1 MGDGATN
8 PVVGAER
15 LDQGRRRRAAA
26 VSLRKYLNL
35 RLGSQGG
42 LKAWFNFF
50 IKPFGA
56 RSFAEFWRLWNPV
69 YGYFL
74 IYYCYRPL
82 REVVPRPAAVMLT
95 LATCGFVLHDLPA
108 WAFTRR
114 VLPPGAT
121 ITFILLGLGVIA
133 GEALHM
139 DLSKWPV
146 RVRALVNLLYLVT
159 CVAAMLMVV
168 LRFG

>member
-1 MGDGATN
+1 MGGSATN
-8 PVVGAER
+8 PVVAAAR
-15 LDQGRRRRAAA
+15 LNRDRRRRRAH
-26 VSLRKYLNL
+26 LTLGEYLNY

-42 LKAWFNFF
+42 RTAWFNFF

-74 IYYCYRPL
+74 VYVCYRPL
-82 REVVPRPAAVMLT
+82 ARVVPRPAAVILT
-95 LATCGFVLHDLPA
+95 FATCGFVLHDLPA
-108 WAFTRR
+108 WAFTGR

-121 ITFILLGLGVIA
+121 ITFILFGFGVIA

-139 DLSKWPV
+139 V
-146 RVRALVNLLYLVT
+146 
-159 CVAAMLMVV
+159 
-168 LRFG
+168 FGTTPKKAPASHQ

>member
-1 MGDGATN
+1 MGGVATN
-8 PVVGAER
+8 PVVATAR
-15 LDQGRRRRAAA
+15 LDQGRRQHGARL
-26 VSLRKYLNL
+26 SLRQYLSS

-42 LKAWFNFF
+42 RTAWFNFF

-74 IYYCYRPL
+74 IYFCYRPL
-82 REVVPRPAAVMLT
+82 ARVVPRPAAVMLT
-95 LATCGFVLHDLPA
+95 FATCGLVFHDLPA

-121 ITFILLGLGVIA
+121 ITFILFGLGAVA

-139 DLSKWPV
+139 DLSKRPVGV
-146 RVRALVNLLYLVT
+146 RVLVNVGYLVA
-159 CVAAMLMVV
+159 CMAAMLLLV
-168 LRFG
+168 LRLG